1 MPEGADDDLKRELE
15 AISAEYR
22 ASLPQRLS
30 DIDAAW
36 SAIKRGEGDGE
47 SVLVVLRNLHSMAGS
62 ALTFGLPELTTAAR
76 AAEDWIEPYH
86 ERSEVPPAGEHA
98 GFEPLLAAV
107 RHAASHR

>member
-1 MPEGADDDLKRELE
+1 MPDDDLARELE
-15 AISAEYR
+15 ALSVEYR
-22 ASLPQRLS
+22 ASLPQRFE

-36 SAIKRGEGDGE
+36 GKLTRGEGDAE

-86 ERSEVPPAGEHA
+86 ERGEVPPAGAHA
-98 GFEPLLAAV
+98 AFEPLLAAV
-107 RHAASHR
+107 RQAASGR